1 MGLRFRKSITL
12 CKGVRLNV
20 GKTGVSISTGIPGF
34 RKTIHSS
41 GRVTTSIGVP
51 GTGIYYVDTDH
62 IGKKKKQ
69 QTKSQGR
76 SAAAFSRTANFNTST
91 ESTVVYPNY
100 GVTNSNPIPKS
111 KAICNNTASVSYP
124 AYTPVTPEI
133 ESSPTVVEQD
143 IPVVKPKASCPS
155 CSKLFENCDL
165 PVNWIEV
172 LSNREPMDDNYDPDT
187 WNYLHSKA
195 IDVFAGNVETLLQ
208 IVDEVSPFDD
218 LNAYANDFV
227 VEMEDATEL
236 GVEFSIAKDIAPR
249 AELQDA
255 VCSVLIRAARDAFAL
270 LPVERV
276 VVHVVM
282 DGDVIVA
289 AKLNRDAF
297 AFLEFEGKDPSEL
310 LEAFEVNMKFSSLL
324 GFRKVDRFQ

>member
-41 GRVTTSIGVP
+41 GRVTTSIGIP

-69 QTKSQGR
+69 QPQSQGYTAPVSKNTNSSTLTR
-76 SAAAFSRTANFNTST
+76 SA
-91 ESTVVYPNY
+91 VVYPNY
-100 GVTNSNPIPKS
+100 EAANSSSTPVSNPINENP
-111 KAICNNTASVSYP
+111 APVCYPSY
-124 AYTPVTPEI
+124 TTEI
-133 ESSPTVVEQD
+133 DSPPTIVEQD
-143 IPVVKPKASCPS
+143 IVVEQPSTKSS

-172 LSNREPMDDNYDPDT
+172 LSHRESIDDSYDSDT
-187 WNYLHSKA
+187 WSYLHSKA
-195 IDVFAGNVETLLQ
+195 IDVFAGNVETMLQ

-218 LNAYANDFV
+218 LTDYASDFV
-227 VEMEDATEL
+227 VEMEDPTEL
-236 GVEFSIAKDIAPR
+236 SVEFSIAKDIAPR
-249 AELQDA
+249 TELQDA
-255 VCSVLIRAARDAFAL
+255 ICSVLIRTARDAFAL

-276 VVHVVM
+276 TVHIIM
-282 DGDVIVA
+282 DGDVIIA
-289 AKLNRDAF
+289 TKLDRGIF
-297 AFLEFEGKDPSEL
+297 ASLVFEGKDPSDL
-310 LEAFEVNMKFSSLL
+310 LEDFEVNMKYSSLF
-324 GFRKVDRFQ
+324 GFRKVERIN